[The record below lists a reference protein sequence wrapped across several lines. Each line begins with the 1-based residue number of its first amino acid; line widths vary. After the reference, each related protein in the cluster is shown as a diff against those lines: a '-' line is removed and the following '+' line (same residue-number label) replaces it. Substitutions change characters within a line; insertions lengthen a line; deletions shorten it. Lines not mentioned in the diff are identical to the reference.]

1 MHSTWL
7 QTHLAAAHR
16 VERRMAPL
24 SHDLAGV
31 VLPRDTFGSHLN
43 NKKETVDKEWEMK
56 NFPKAGE
63 VLAEILSKT
72 VIDNYPTVAEYIN
85 PSDEVFIT
93 AKDQEWMA
101 KHVRESQYLLQT
113 VKCSNTSRCGTR
125 KSSLF
130 LFLPDGFLPPPL
142 PVTQGRDGI
151 KYGEAEE
158 TSKFL
163 PLFTNLVINKS
174 ILPSRAVA
182 YAKYPK
188 GVPYDFACPKL
199 QNELPK
205 RICPKCGCYFA
216 TIKSKTHHISD
227 CHRNQQVCLEMK
239 YNYSVYF

>member
-1 MHSTWL
+1 
-7 QTHLAAAHR
+7 
-16 VERRMAPL
+16 
-24 SHDLAGV
+24 
-31 VLPRDTFGSHLN
+31 
-43 NKKETVDKEWEMK
+43 MK
-56 NFPKAGE
+56 NFAKAGE
-63 VLAEILSKT
+63 VLAEIWSKT

-101 KHVRESQYLLQT
+101 KHVRESQYLLQI
-113 VKCSNTSRCGTR
+113 VKCSNTSCCGTR
-125 KSSLF
+125 RSSLF

-142 PVTQGRDGI
+142 PVTQDRDGI

-163 PLFTNLVINKS
+163 PLFANLAISKS
-174 ILPSRAVA
+174 ILPSRAI
-182 YAKYPK
+182 AKYPK

-239 YNYSVYF
+239 YNKTPAKAFTPPADEKKMGAIWIFVYYAVYGSGRGRCRDFLVLKWGGGS